1 MAEKKTMEGQTDQ
14 YVSFVLG
21 GEEYGVPILCVQ
33 EIIRHET
40 LTRVPQS
47 PSFVDGVLN
56 LRGQVIPV
64 VNLRKKFELPVRER
78 DKSTRIIV
86 VEVKG
91 RVMGMVV
98 DEVSEV
104 LQVNMED
111 IAPPPPMGTHLR
123 TDYISGMAK
132 INETLVILLEID
144 KILTTEESLI
154 LEETAV
160 SSRS

>member
-1 MAEKKTMEGQTDQ
+1 MAEKKQIEGQTNQ
-14 YVSFVLG
+14 YVSFVLH

-33 EIIRHET
+33 EIIRYET

-47 PSFVDGVLN
+47 PDYVDGVLN

-64 VNLRKKFELPVRER
+64 VNLRKKFELPARDR

-86 VEVKG
+86 VEVMG

-104 LQVNMED
+104 LQVDTED

-144 KILTTEESLI
+144 KILTTEESVVLDQAAASAD
-154 LEETAV
+154 L
-160 SSRS
+160 

>member
-1 MAEKKTMEGQTDQ
+1 MSENKQNEGQTNQ
-14 YVSFVLG
+14 YVSFVLH

-33 EIIRHET
+33 EIIRYET

-47 PSFVDGVLN
+47 PDYVDGVLN

-64 VNLRKKFELPVRER
+64 VNLRKKFELPAQDR

-86 VEVKG
+86 VEVRG

-104 LQVNMED
+104 LQVDMGN

-144 KILTTEESLI
+144 KILTTEESVV
-154 LEETAV
+154 LEQAASAV
-160 SSRS
+160 DA